1 MPLNYDSLP
10 KEVKAL
16 ADKAAGKKP
25 RPKRLPR
32 GPSVSCDVQRDV
44 PGVQASISK
53 LERQSCH
60 IHKHVWYAKEEVACW
75 ECLFEK
81 EEAAPLM

>member
-1 MPLNYDSLP
+1 MTSRQKRKSEPMPLR
-10 KEVKAL
+10 VKSPG
-16 ADKAAGKKP
+16 GKGF
-25 RPKRLPR
+25 PR
-32 GPSVSCDVQRDV
+32 GLSVPRVFPRDV